1 LVFLVKR
8 NILRIRFFL
17 RGGITLATITDIAS
31 IAEVSISTVS
41 RVLNY
46 DPSLSVTE
54 ETKRKIFE
62 AAEKLNYTKYKTK
75 QKHREESP
83 HIPEKKNDYS
93 IGIVQWRMDDEELE
107 DIYYMSIRLGV
118 EKKAAELGCDLL
130 KISQLDP
137 SVIENVDGLLAIGKF
152 TKETVAQLQELHP
165 NLCVIGS
172 NFPLDDYDS
181 VNTDFAQATELA
193 LQHLIDLGHKKI
205 AFIGA
210 EESKNMYGYRR
221 YKTPTVNT
229 YLDMMHHHQL
239 FDDKYFIVK
248 ENSRLDVHTGE
259 QLTEQ
264 ALNTWKDNLPTA
276 ILAAND
282 AFAIGVIHTLSSAG
296 ISIPEDISV
305 MGINDISVSRYVSPP
320 LSSVRAFTEEMG
332 ETGIELL
339 HNRIA
344 NPGIARR
351 IFLSTELVVR
361 QSTGK
366 PRID

>member
-1 LVFLVKR
+1 M
-8 NILRIRFFL
+8 
-17 RGGITLATITDIAS
+17 ATITDIAT

-62 AAEKLNYTKYKTK
+62 AAEKLNYTKYKNK
-75 QKHREESP
+75 QKQRELP
-83 HIPEKKNDYS
+83 VDVPKKHNKS

-118 EKKAAELGCDLL
+118 EKRAAELGCDLL
-130 KISQLDP
+130 KISNLDE
-137 SVIENVDGLLAIGKF
+137 SVIQSVDGLLAIGKF
-152 TKETVAQLQELHP
+152 TEERVKKLHELHP

-181 VNTDFAQATELA
+181 VNTDFTQATELA
-193 LQHLIDLGHKKI
+193 LSHLMGLGHQKI

-210 EESKNMYGYRR
+210 EESQNMYGYRR

-229 YLDMMHHHQL
+229 YVDMMQHYQL
-239 FDDKYFIVK
+239 FDEDYFIVK
-248 ENSRLDVHTGE
+248 ENSRLDVQTGE
-259 QLTEQ
+259 ELTEQ
-264 ALNTWKDNLPTA
+264 ALALWQDRLPTA
-276 ILAAND
+276 ILSAND
-282 AFAIGVIHTLSSAG
+282 AFAIGVIHTLTVHG
-296 ISIPEDISV
+296 IKIPEDISV

-320 LSSVRAFTEEMG
+320 LSSVQAFTEEMG
-332 ETGIELL
+332 ETGLELL
-339 HNRIA
+339 YNRIE

-351 IFLSTELVVR
+351 IFLSTQLVIR
-361 QSTGK
+361 QSTAK
-366 PRID
+366 PKEG